1 MTPNVKS
8 HFLVSSW
15 LGEKIFTLVST
26 QSRLSE
32 ISLSPHYHKKEIESP
47 INQQL
52 GFIIYRLP
60 DFLPRLQERSL
71 YVRKSRNEADS
82 GLTGKSLTVVFIT
95 QSGIFT
101 LRISGVPRGIRT
113 PVLTVKGWC
122 PRPLDDGD
130 QRTLKCLKAVC
141 RQFVILP

>member
-1 MTPNVKS
+1 MSRVTFSSAPDLGKKFSPSFQRNHDYPKS
-8 HFLVSSW
+8 P
-15 LGEKIFTLVST
+15 
-26 QSRLSE
+26 
-32 ISLSPHYHKKEIESP
+32 LSPHYHEKEIESP

-82 GLTGKSLTVVFIT
+82 GLTGKSRTVVFIT

-101 LRISGVPRGIRT
+101 LRISGVPRGILEET
-113 PVLTVKGWC
+113 KGSYKN
-122 PRPLDDGD
+122 
-130 QRTLKCLKAVC
+130 Q
-141 RQFVILP
+141 